1 MSDRSKIM
9 DGAGAVLDN
18 HYFVR
23 DGSFWAC
30 RNDCG
35 VQVPFPSSMP
45 DTATLGPCKP
55 RTWGSGAAPVTTGY
69 AYPAVE
75 RRPPADRL
83 PNGYQLDGA
92 GRSVLDY
99 PCDGDDGC
107 GAAVGERCR
116 DTRSAMRSTLRPH
129 FSRRQLPASESGET
143 R

>member
-1 MSDRSKIM
+1 M

-30 RNDCG
+30 LNDCG
-35 VQVPFPSSMP
+35 VQFPFPSPMP

-55 RTWGSGAAPVTTGY
+55 RTWGSGAAQVTTGP
-69 AYPAVE
+69 ACPAVE
-75 RRPPADRL
+75 QPPPSDRL
-83 PNGYQLDGA
+83 PNGYQRDGA
-92 GRSVLDY
+92 GRSVLDR
-99 PCDGDDGC
+99 PCDGCD
-107 GAAVGERCR
+107 AAVGERCR

-129 FSRRQLPASESGET
+129 FSRRQLPAPESGET